1 MLRFQKGTL
10 NPQAIPSTLVLDRDG
25 KIAARSL
32 SALSEEQLRK
42 MLKPVLA
49 EK

>member
-1 MLRFQKGTL
+1 
-10 NPQAIPSTLVLDRDG
+10 VLDRDG

-32 SALSEEQLRK
+32 QALDETKLRK
-42 MLKPVLA
+42 MIDPLIA

>member
-1 MLRFQKGTL
+1 MAGS
-10 NPQAIPSTLVLDRDG
+10 PQAIPSTIVLDRDG

-32 SALSEEQLRK
+32 KAIDAEQLRK
-42 MLKPVLA
+42 MIDPLIA